1 MELKV
6 DGATIHYQIDG
17 PEDAPAVLLWH
28 GAYCTLRMWD
38 FVIERIVDRFRLVRF
53 DVRGVGLS
61 TPTEDPEAKYTF
73 EQYADD
79 ANGILN
85 AHGIER
91 CHVWSTAWGTRAAI
105 AYCSLSPERV
115 ISAALY
121 DASIGA
127 ADVTAQREGYKKAL
141 ELQIQSGIKRFDRPE
156 GWNVHN
162 TPDEVPAAL
171 AAARKFDLPG
181 VVPMLT
187 MPVLVATGDHD
198 PNLASSKDL
207 VKRAPDAGL
216 VILENVGHGSVM
228 QRPDLAADVFL
239 EFQASLAD

>member
-1 MELKV
+1 MFNELFMKR
-6 DGATIHYQIDG
+6 A
-17 PEDAPAVLLWH
+17 ARH
-28 GAYCTLRMWD
+28 GKGTLRQILSAQWTSGRSVPIAQIR
-38 FVIERIVDRFRLVRF
+38 FSER
-53 DVRGVGLS
+53 
-61 TPTEDPEAKYTF
+61 
-73 EQYADD
+73 
-79 ANGILN
+79 
-85 AHGIER
+85 
-91 CHVWSTAWGTRAAI
+91 RA
-105 AYCSLSPERV
+105 
-115 ISAALY
+115 
-121 DASIGA
+121 
-127 ADVTAQREGYKKAL
+127 
-141 ELQIQSGIKRFDRPE
+141 E